1 MMDEIF
7 DWCVRLL
14 VFLAPQFGMTYKE
27 INVWIFVIIWPVITI
42 ALAVLVILQQLR
54 IRRMVNGKEKTI

>member
-1 MMDEIF
+1 MIDEVF

-42 ALAVLVILQQLR
+42 VLIVWLILQQLR
-54 IRRMVNGKEKTI
+54 IRRLLNEKSQ

>member
-1 MMDEIF
+1 MMDEVF

-42 ALAVLVILQQLR
+42 GLIVWLILQQLR
-54 IRRMVNGKEKTI
+54 IRRLLKEKSQ

>member
-1 MMDEIF
+1 MMNEIF

-14 VFLAPQFGMTYKE
+14 IFLAAQFGMTYKE

-42 ALAVLVILQQLR
+42 VLIVWLILQQLR
-54 IRRMVNGKEKTI
+54 ISRLLNENSQ

>member
-1 MMDEIF
+1 MDEIF

-42 ALAVLVILQQLR
+42 ALILFVILQQLW
-54 IRRMVNGKEKTI
+54 IRRGLNEKSQ

>member
-1 MMDEIF
+1 MIDEVF

-42 ALAVLVILQQLR
+42 VLIVWLILQQLR
-54 IRRMVNGKEKTI
+54 IRRLLKEKSQ